1 MADRETVE
9 RVAAAII
16 RELTSEF
23 PHARCWLDF
32 AVDDGA
38 VFEDAYLYLATSTES
53 EGERQDLWRHVI
65 RACQAAWE
73 EADVFLV
80 ARMEGGAPILDRE
93 SGTGE
98 E

>member
-16 RELTSEF
+16 RDLTSEF
-23 PHARCWLDF
+23 PHARCWLAFD
-32 AVDDGA
+32 VEEDA
-38 VFEDAYLYLATSTES
+38 VFEDAHLYVATSTES
-53 EGERQDLWRHVI
+53 EEERQDLWRHVT